1 MSKEHKLEAAQVAA
15 CSRES
20 GGGRGAGASL
30 GNFQVAALSSPVVEF
45 CGKSHTFSSN
55 PINGWKQAA
64 VFSFARHYSAG
75 FY

>member
-1 MSKEHKLEAAQVAA
+1 MAA

-20 GGGRGAGASL
+20 GRGGGARASL
-30 GNFQVAALSSPVVEF
+30 GNFQVAGLSSPVGWGF
-45 CGKSHTFSSN
+45 AKNTYMFSSN

-64 VFSFARHYSAG
+64 VLLFARHYSAG